1 LERGARP
8 PGARFIRRT
17 FTTVHLRYVPIS
29 FSQLL
34 VLFFEPHSV
43 IYFNY
48 YFNLEYYHHVVM
60 MLVNAKQS
68 SLRLLVKQLH
78 PLDRRKCL
86 PQIGDV
92 WTPTRIRGLTTRNVH
107 CNISSL
113 LHNSF
118 VTTTTAISNNNCS
131 TSKPFLRCYSY
142 SSSSATSLLDAG
154 GRKTVNEAYAT
165 TAADDEEVDTSSLA
179 SRVDRLEK
187 RTKDILSNIQKIQ
200 QQNGRQQRDASS
212 PTLSPAIRSHI
223 CSVIRSWGSLLWGKS
238 NAHSYRTKFIA
249 ESYIQRGVLASHQ
262 LLDAI
267 VQEDLRICRSGG
279 RTLLLL
285 DSQVDKN
292 ILALCCNVVSSFS
305 FSFFLKS

>member
-1 LERGARP
+1 
-8 PGARFIRRT
+8 
-17 FTTVHLRYVPIS
+17 
-29 FSQLL
+29 
-34 VLFFEPHSV
+34 
-43 IYFNY
+43 
-48 YFNLEYYHHVVM
+48 M

-107 CNISSL
+107 P
-113 LHNSF
+113 F

-131 TSKPFLRCYSY
+131 TSKQFLRCYSY
-142 SSSSATSLLDAG
+142 SSSSATSLLDVG

-200 QQNGRQQRDASS
+200 QKNGRQQRDASS
-212 PTLSPAIRSHI
+212 PTLSPALRSHI

-267 VQEDLRICRSGG
+267 VQEDLRICRNGG